1 MAMDELHEIKEK
13 LASIESLLQ
22 RMPEMQAAVF
32 FQMMEEYNTA
42 KLMGKSTKELWVIPH
57 PGQR

>member
-1 MAMDELHEIKEK
+1 MEELYEIKKK

-32 FQMMEEYNTA
+32 IQMMEEYNTA
-42 KLMGKSTKELWVIPH
+42 KLMGKSTKELWVIPP
-57 PGQR
+57 PGER